1 MTVTVDAFR
10 LISRAQGEY
19 ARCID
24 DGRMEDWP
32 GFFEEDCH
40 YRMLSDRVSALLEA
54 NIYEAH
60 TYRHILG
67 QPAIL
72 EESDEGARSE
82 TGFLVVRVMRDGSS
96 DIFATGRYL
105 DRYRFDGDRARLAE
119 RVVVCDSST
128 IDTLLAL
135 PLCPPRTRHHPAAS
149 SSPSGIPTASDR
161 RSP

>member
-1 MTVTVDAFR
+1 MDAFR

-24 DGRMEDWP
+24 SDRVEEWP
-32 GFFEEDCH
+32 DFFEEDCH
-40 YRMLSDRVSALLEA
+40 YRITTAANHSEGLEAGVIWADNRRMLDDRVSALREA

-67 QPAIL
+67 QPAVL
-72 EESDEGARSE
+72 EESDAGATSE
-82 TGFLVVRVMRDGSS
+82 TGFLVVRVMRDGTS

-105 DRYRFDGDRARLAE
+105 DRYRFVGERASIVE
-119 RVVVCDSST
+119 RIVVCDSPV

-135 PLCPPRTRHHPAAS
+135 PL
-149 SSPSGIPTASDR
+149 
-161 RSP
+161 

>member
-40 YRMLSDRVSALLEA
+40 YRITTAANHGEGLQAGVIWADNRRMLSDRVSALLEA

-105 DRYRFDGDRARLAE
+105 DRYRFHGDRARLAE

-135 PLCPPRTRHHPAAS
+135 PL
-149 SSPSGIPTASDR
+149 
-161 RSP
+161 

>member
-1 MTVTVDAFR
+1 VTVTVDAFR

-40 YRMLSDRVSALLEA
+40 YRITTAANHSEGLEAGVIWADNRRMLSDRVSALLEA

-82 TGFLVVRVMRDGSS
+82 TGFLVVRVMRDGRS

-105 DRYRFDGDRARLAE
+105 DRYRFDGDRASLAE

-135 PLCPPRTRHHPAAS
+135 PL
-149 SSPSGIPTASDR
+149 
-161 RSP
+161 

>member
-1 MTVTVDAFR
+1 MTVDAFR

-24 DGRMEDWP
+24 SDRVEEWP
-32 GFFEEDCH
+32 DFFEEDCH
-40 YRMLSDRVSALLEA
+40 YRITTAANHSEGLEAGVIWADNRRMLDDRVSALREA

-67 QPAIL
+67 QPAVL
-72 EESDEGARSE
+72 EESDAGTTSE
-82 TGFLVVRVMRDGSS
+82 TGFLVVRVMRDGTS

-105 DRYRFDGDRARLAE
+105 DRYRFVGERASIVE
-119 RVVVCDSST
+119 RIVVCDSPV

-135 PLCPPRTRHHPAAS
+135 PL
-149 SSPSGIPTASDR
+149 
-161 RSP
+161 

>member
-40 YRMLSDRVSALLEA
+40 YRITTAANHSEGLQAGVIWADNRRMLTDRVSALLEA

-82 TGFLVVRVMRDGSS
+82 TGFR
-96 DIFATGRYL
+96 
-105 DRYRFDGDRARLAE
+105 RARHARRQLRHLRHRALPGPLPVP
-119 RVVVCDSST
+119 RGPGASRRAGRGLRQLHHRH
-128 IDTLLAL
+128 LLAL
-135 PLCPPRTRHHPAAS
+135 PL
-149 SSPSGIPTASDR
+149 
-161 RSP
+161 

>member
-1 MTVTVDAFR
+1 MTVDAFR

-24 DGRMEDWP
+24 SDRVEEWP
-32 GFFEEDCH
+32 DFFEEDCH
-40 YRMLSDRVSALLEA
+40 YRITTAANHSEGLEAGVIWADNRRMLDDRVSALREA

-67 QPAIL
+67 QPAVL
-72 EESDEGARSE
+72 EESDAGATSE
-82 TGFLVVRVMRDGSS
+82 TGFLVVRVMRDGTS

-105 DRYRFDGDRARLAE
+105 DRYRFVGERASIVE
-119 RVVVCDSST
+119 RIVVCDSPV

-135 PLCPPRTRHHPAAS
+135 PL
-149 SSPSGIPTASDR
+149 
-161 RSP
+161 

>member
-40 YRMLSDRVSALLEA
+40 YRITTAANHGEGLQAGVIWADNRRMLSDRVSALLEA

-135 PLCPPRTRHHPAAS
+135 PL
-149 SSPSGIPTASDR
+149 
-161 RSP
+161 

>member
-40 YRMLSDRVSALLEA
+40 YRITTAANHGEGLQAGVIWADNRRMLSDRVSALLEA

-105 DRYRFDGDRARLAE
+105 DRYRFDGGRARLAE

-135 PLCPPRTRHHPAAS
+135 PL
-149 SSPSGIPTASDR
+149 
-161 RSP
+161 

>member
-40 YRMLSDRVSALLEA
+40 YRITTTANHSEGLQAGVIWADNRRMLTDRVSALLEA

-82 TGFLVVRVMRDGSS
+82 TGFLVVRVMRDGGS

-105 DRYRFDGDRARLAE
+105 DRYRFHGDRARLAE

-135 PLCPPRTRHHPAAS
+135 PL
-149 SSPSGIPTASDR
+149 
-161 RSP
+161 

>member
-1 MTVTVDAFR
+1 MTVDAFR

-24 DGRMEDWP
+24 SDRVEEWP
-32 GFFEEDCH
+32 DFFEEDCH
-40 YRMLSDRVSALLEA
+40 YRITTAANHSEGLEAGVIWADNRRMLDDRVSALREA

-67 QPAIL
+67 QPAVL
-72 EESDEGARSE
+72 EESDAGATSE
-82 TGFLVVRVMRDGSS
+82 TGFLVIRVMRDGTS

-105 DRYRFDGDRARLAE
+105 DRYRFVGERASIVE
-119 RVVVCDSST
+119 RIVVCDSPV

-135 PLCPPRTRHHPAAS
+135 PL
-149 SSPSGIPTASDR
+149 
-161 RSP
+161 

>member
-1 MTVTVDAFR
+1 VTVTVDAFR
-10 LISRAQGEY
+10 LIGRAQGEY

-24 DGRMEDWP
+24 GDRMEEWP

-40 YRMLSDRVSALLEA
+40 YRITTAANHREGLEAGVIWADNRRMLVDRVSALREA
-54 NIYEAH
+54 NIYEEH
-60 TYRHILG
+60 SYRHILG

-72 EESDEGARSE
+72 EESEDGARSE
-82 TGFLVVRVMRDGSS
+82 TGFLVVRVMRDGTT

-105 DRYRFDGDRARLAE
+105 DRYRFDGERASIAE

-135 PLCPPRTRHHPAAS
+135 PL
-149 SSPSGIPTASDR
+149 
-161 RSP
+161 